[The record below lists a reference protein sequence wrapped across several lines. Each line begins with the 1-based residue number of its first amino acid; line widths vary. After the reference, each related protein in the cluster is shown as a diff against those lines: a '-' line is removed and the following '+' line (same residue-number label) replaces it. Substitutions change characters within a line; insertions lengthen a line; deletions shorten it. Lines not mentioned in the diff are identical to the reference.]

1 MYNPGDPSPEQ
12 YPTEYF
18 HHQQEEFYLPN
29 IQAPALLQ
37 GHQVQPSIGF
47 SAQTNYDF
55 AYCET
60 QWMYY
65 DSQQCSQYGA
75 YCYRQAY
82 AFSHMQVKE
91 RLGKI
96 LHFNLKLTLFVHG
109 WLGLLNVVC

>member
-1 MYNPGDPSPEQ
+1 MYNPGDSELQ

-29 IQAPALLQ
+29 IQAPALLY

-82 AFSHMQVKE
+82 TFSHMQV
-91 RLGKI
+91 RRDLSNLI
-96 LHFNLKLTLFVHG
+96 LVVTSVCSNCSG
-109 WLGLLNVVC
+109 WLGLLNVVS

>member
-1 MYNPGDPSPEQ
+1 MYNPGDSELQ

-29 IQAPALLQ
+29 IQAPALLH

-82 AFSHMQVKE
+82 TFSHMQVKE
-91 RLGKI
+91 KLKQ
-96 LHFNLKLTLFVHG
+96 FNLCSNLCLFKLQWMVGFTKCG
-109 WLGLLNVVC
+109 